1 MNCHWN
7 YKKPS
12 LVMKFTPD
20 HRELPQQW
28 EVIGLNA
35 VQQRKQS
42 QAPKNKC
49 DITDITVGVDEQ
61 L

>member
-1 MNCHWN
+1 
-7 YKKPS
+7 
-12 LVMKFTPD
+12 MKFTPD

-49 DITDITVGVDEQ
+49 DITVGVGER